1 MNWQDEGYIVA
12 KKKFRENAIIL
23 EVFTKNFGKVSGI
36 VYGGTSRKIKN
47 YLQLSNK
54 IFVIYNSK
62 ADNRLG
68 YFRTELIEAISPKYF
83 NDQKKTICLNS
94 LSSIIKILL
103 PENEVQKKIYQSL
116 DIFFNKLEEKNWP
129 LYYLNWE
136 IDLIRDLGFGFNVDS
151 NKLSTSEEKK
161 IFNIKVDDV
170 EYKVPSFI
178 ISKNFENTNMQDVCN
193 GLNFSRNLM
202 ENKFFAPNNLRFP
215 YSRKLLE
222 EKIL

>member
-1 MNWQDEGYIVA
+1 MNWQDEGYIVS

-23 EVFTKNFGKVSGI
+23 EVFTKNYGKVSGI

-47 YLQLSNK
+47 HLQLVNK
-54 IFVIYNSK
+54 IFVIFNSK
-62 ADNRLG
+62 TENKIG
-68 YFRTELIEAISPKYF
+68 YFKTELIEPVSPKYF
-83 NDQKKTICLNS
+83 NDKKKTLCLHS
-94 LSSIIKILL
+94 ILSIVKILL
-103 PENEVQKKIYQSL
+103 PENEVQKKIYNSL
-116 DIFFNKLEEKNWP
+116 SNLLNNFDEKNWP

-202 ENKFFAPNNLRFP
+202 ENKFFVPNNLRFP

>member
-47 YLQLSNK
+47 HLQLSNK

-103 PENEVQKKIYQSL
+103 PENEVQKKVYQSL

-202 ENKFFAPNNLRFP
+202 ENKFFVPNNLRFP

>member
-103 PENEVQKKIYQSL
+103 PENEVQKKVYQSL

-202 ENKFFAPNNLRFP
+202 ENKFFVPNNLRFP

>member
-103 PENEVQKKIYQSL
+103 PENEVQKKVYQSL

-151 NKLSTSEEKK
+151 NKLSRSEEKK

-202 ENKFFAPNNLRFP
+202 ENKFFVPNNLRFP